1 LPTLQKHG
9 VLYFLYPHLPSPT
22 LALRP
27 NATLSSPASA
37 RAPAPFFWDK
47 VLLLG
52 NEGSFKTLYLLSRS
66 SFDGDSYRGRENP
79 ATPPPTELDP
89 WGRGPRASGARDR
102 VRVESGVRASGA
114 RDARRVGRGTDE
126 HRT

>member
-1 LPTLQKHG
+1 MVRSIAIIGTSPNRAWSISAPTHAPLSLAPPVPATTPG
-9 VLYFLYPHLPSPT
+9 NPRWEPSPPSPT

-66 SFDGDSYRGRENP
+66 SFDP
-79 ATPPPTELDP
+79 CFLTP
-89 WGRGPRASGARDR
+89 
-102 VRVESGVRASGA
+102 VR
-114 RDARRVGRGTDE
+114 
-126 HRT
+126 